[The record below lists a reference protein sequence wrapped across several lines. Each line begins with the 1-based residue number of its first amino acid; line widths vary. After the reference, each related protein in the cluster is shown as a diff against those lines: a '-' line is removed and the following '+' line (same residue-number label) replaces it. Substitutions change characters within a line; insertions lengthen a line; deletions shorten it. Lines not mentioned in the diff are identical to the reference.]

1 MEKKKKKEEKDEDK
15 KIHNRVDCHKSRGKD
30 LAAYDIP
37 VVKLTQNITYTKIFF
52 AAERKI

>member
-1 MEKKKKKEEKDEDK
+1 MEKKKKEEKDEDK

-52 AAERKI
+52 TAERKI